1 MLESLSPQRRRF
13 VVGSGIFVVVL
24 VLVAVLA
31 ASRGPGPRA
40 PGIPV
45 VLVHGYGGSPASME
59 TLATALRRQGRTVEV
74 VALPHHGEA
83 DITRSAGVLASAV
96 DRTRA
101 SKVDL
106 VGFSAGS
113 IVVRTFLSGHA
124 GTVKT
129 RRVVLLGAPNHGA
142 GLATLAVSAD
152 PSSCVDACQQLA
164 RGSGFLRALNS
175 RPPPPVPIV
184 SIWTGDDMTV
194 TPPDS
199 AALPGADN
207 IKIQSVCPRARL
219 AHGDL
224 VMDPVAIG
232 LTIVALRSDA
242 GRLQCARIRGIG
254 FKALS
259 S

>member
-1 MLESLSPQRRRF
+1 
-13 VVGSGIFVVVL
+13 
-24 VLVAVLA
+24 
-31 ASRGPGPRA
+31 
-40 PGIPV
+40 
-45 VLVHGYGGSPASME
+45 ME
-59 TLATALRRQGRTVEV
+59 ALATALRHQGRKVEV

-96 DRTRA
+96 DGTGA
-101 SKVDL
+101 AEVDL

-113 IVVRTFLSGHA
+113 IVVRSYLSGRA

-175 RPPPPVPIV
+175 RPPANVPIV
-184 SIWTGDDMTV
+184 SIWTGDDMVV

-199 AALPGADN
+199 AVLPGAEN
-207 IKIQSVCPRARL
+207 IKVQSVCPQARL

-232 LTIVALRSDA
+232 LTIVALRGDA
-242 GRLQCARIRGIG
+242 GRLQCARIHAIG
-254 FKALS
+254 FNALS